1 MNNGMLRKQ
10 RLISTVLLAAMLMF
24 GCSAQGGNETE
35 QRSTAQLPPTELV
48 LAIGG
53 EPADGFD
60 PTTGWGRYGSPL
72 FQSTLFKRDSQ
83 LNIVGDAAVSYT
95 ISDDGLIW
103 KIELRND
110 IVFSDGTPLTADDVI
125 FTFEKAQG
133 NASVVDLTNVKRISV
148 LSTYEIQ
155 FELKKAQST
164 FIDFLTTMGIV
175 PKHAYSDSY
184 AQQPIGSGPYKFV
197 QWDKGQQL
205 IIEQNEHYYGKQS
218 AFQRLVFLF
227 LDEDASLAAAKAG
240 KVHVAAVPSTF
251 SQQSIAGMRL
261 EAVQSVDNRGIMF
274 PYQPEG
280 SATSE
285 GYPIGNAV
293 TSDLAIRKAINVAID
308 RELLV
313 EGVLEGY
320 GTPAYSVND
329 QLPWWN
335 EDSVINDADA
345 EAAAQL
351 LAEGGWQD
359 SDEDGIVEKNGVKAQ
374 FSLLYPAGD
383 SIRQSLAIAVAD
395 MIKPLGISVQV
406 EGKSWD
412 EIEHLMYS
420 QPVMMGW
427 GSLDPLEMF
436 NVYSSSYAGAGY
448 YNPGYY
454 SNETVDYYLDA
465 ALESV
470 DMEQAYELWKK
481 AQWDGETGLSA
492 KGDAPW
498 AWLVNIDHLYFVSD
512 QLDIGEQ
519 PIHPH
524 GHGWPI
530 TSNIEQWKWTE

>member
-1 MNNGMLRKQ
+1 MGRKQ
-10 RLISTVLLAAMLMF
+10 YVTFIVWLAVMLLF
-24 GCSAQGGNETE
+24 GCSAQGGNENK
-35 QRSTAQLPPTELV
+35 RSTAQQSPTELV

-83 LNIVGDAAVSYT
+83 LNIIGDAAVSYS
-95 ISDDGLIW
+95 ISNDGLIW
-103 KIELRND
+103 DVKLRDD
-110 IVFSDGTPLTADDVI
+110 IVFSDGVPLTAEDVV
-125 FTFEKAQG
+125 FTFETAKE

-148 LSTYEIQ
+148 LSTNQVQ
-155 FELKKAQST
+155 FELIKARST
-164 FIDFLTTMGIV
+164 FIDFLTTLGIV
-175 PKHAYSDSY
+175 PKHAYSDNY
-184 AQQPIGSGPYKFV
+184 AQQPIGSGPYKLV

-205 IIEQNEHYYGKQS
+205 IVDQNEHYYGDQS
-218 AFQRLVFLF
+218 VFNRLVFLF

-240 KVHVAAVPSTF
+240 KVHVTAVPSTF
-251 SQQSIAGMRL
+251 SQQSISGMRL

-274 PYQPEG
+274 PYQLEG
-280 SATSE
+280 STTAE
-285 GYPIGNAV
+285 GFPIGNAV

-335 EDSVINDADA
+335 EASIIHDADA

-351 LAEGGWQD
+351 LAEGGWHD
-359 SDEDGIVEKNGVKAQ
+359 NDEDGIVEKNGVKAQ

-383 SIRQSLAIAVAD
+383 SIRQSLAISVAD

-427 GSLDPLEMF
+427 GSLDPLEMY

-454 SNETVDYYLDA
+454 SNETVDYYMDA
-465 ALESV
+465 ALEEV
-470 DMEQAYELWKK
+470 NIEQAYELWKK

-492 KGDAPW
+492 NGDAPW
-498 AWLVNIDHLYFVSD
+498 AWLVNIDHLYFISD

>member
-1 MNNGMLRKQ
+1 MRRKQ
-10 RLISTVLLAAMLMF
+10 QLIVIVMLAVLFVSGCAAPSSSENQQSKVLQ
-24 GCSAQGGNETE
+24 S
-35 QRSTAQLPPTELV
+35 PTELV

-53 EPADGFD
+53 EPEDGFD

-83 LNIVGDAAVSYT
+83 LNIIEDLAASYT
-95 ISDDGLIW
+95 ISADGLMW
-103 KIELRND
+103 DVKLRD
-110 IVFSDGTPLTADDVI
+110 DVVFSDGEPLTAEDVV
-125 FTFEKAQG
+125 FTFETAKD
-133 NASVVDLTNVKRISV
+133 NASVVDLTNVKRISA
-148 LSTYEIQ
+148 LSNNHVQ

-164 FIDFLTTMGIV
+164 FIDFLTTLGIV
-175 PKHAYSDSY
+175 PKHVYSDSY
-184 AQQPIGSGPYKFV
+184 AQQPIGSGPYKLV
-197 QWDKGQQL
+197 QWDRGQQL
-205 IIEQNEHYYGKQS
+205 IVEQNEHYYGEQS
-218 AFQRLVFLF
+218 EFKRLVFLF

-240 KVHVAAVPSTF
+240 KVHIAAVPSAF
-251 SQQSIAGMRL
+251 SQQSISGMRL
-261 EAVQSVDNRGIMF
+261 EAIQSVDNRGIMF
-274 PYQPEG
+274 PYQQEG
-280 SATSE
+280 STTAE

-293 TSDLAIRKAINVAID
+293 TSDIAIRKAINTAID
-308 RELLV
+308 RKLLV

-335 EDSVINDADA
+335 EASVINDADA
-345 EAAAQL
+345 EAAAKL

-359 SDEDGIVEKNGVKAQ
+359 NDEDGIVEKNGVKAQ
-374 FSLLYPAGD
+374 FTLLYAAGD

-395 MIKPLGISVQV
+395 MIRPLGISIQV

-420 QPVMMGW
+420 QPVLMGW
-427 GSLDPLEMF
+427 GSLDPLEMY

-470 DMEQAYELWKK
+470 DIEQAYELWKK
-481 AQWDGETGLSA
+481 AQWDGVTGLSA
-492 KGDAPW
+492 NGDAPW
-498 AWLVNIDHLYFVSD
+498 AWLVNIDHLYFISK